1 MDDGSVSTRSHRLP
15 VNTDRRCFFRRDI
28 LNITT
33 QTYQELISQSEKP
46 VLVEFTAPW
55 CSYCRRLAP
64 ALEQVA
70 REHQEDLLVCQID

>member
-1 MDDGSVSTRSHRLP
+1 M
-15 VNTDRRCFFRRDI
+15 
-28 LNITT
+28 NITT

-64 ALEQVA
+64 ALE
-70 REHQEDLLVCQID
+70 